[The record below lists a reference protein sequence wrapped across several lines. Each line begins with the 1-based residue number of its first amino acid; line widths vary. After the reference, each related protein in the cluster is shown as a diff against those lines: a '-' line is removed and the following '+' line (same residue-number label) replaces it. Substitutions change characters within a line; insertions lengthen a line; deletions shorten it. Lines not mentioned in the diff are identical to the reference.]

1 MTPLQEWFARTNA
14 TLIPAADVCLAR
26 FRGRLN
32 KLRRDI
38 AAPYTSAHAK
48 PSELTLTRLL
58 GEALY
63 FARKE
68 SERIAVP
75 FEKQFGWL
83 QKLVEQEKGVSNLLP
98 SFEWPP
104 SHGLRHKP
112 DGPGLSEADET
123 LLACAVRQS
132 VLAEGAMDETGPV
145 ELATPRPCLFRHL
158 IRVSRQSR
166 RQFHIRFRG
175 QLTQLWETD
184 EFSTPL
190 WLVTLKH
197 PRRPEDL
204 R

>member
-1 MTPLQEWFARTNA
+1 MTPLQEWYARTNA
-14 TLIPAADVCLAR
+14 TLIPAADLCLAR

-38 AAPYTSAHAK
+38 AAPYTSAHAQ
-48 PSELTLTRLL
+48 PSEQTLTRLL

-68 SERIAVP
+68 AERLDIP

-83 QKLVEQEKGVSNLLP
+83 LKLAAQEKGAHNVLP
-98 SFEWPP
+98 SFQWPR
-104 SHGLRHKP
+104 STGLRHNP

-123 LLACAVRQS
+123 RLGLAIRQS
-132 VLAEGAMDETGPV
+132 VLAEGALDEAGPV

-158 IRVSRQSR
+158 IRECRKSR
-166 RQFHIRFRG
+166 RLFHTRIRG

-184 EFSTPL
+184 EFSNPL
-190 WLVTLKH
+190 WFVALKH